1 MRGIIMSNSKKWLV
15 VLLSVLVTVLC
26 GVALAACNSNSVW
39 RNPKN
44 AISGMYD
51 PNNPN
56 NDKPFYFDEG
66 TDPDQFVDDENAYI
80 LTITSMGGLP
90 LENVKVTV
98 KRAGMEMASARS
110 DNSGKIKLSIPA
122 GNYDISYDEMPAG
135 YFVDEENTVIQL
147 DVKNKKVT
155 SRLSSAVIDKALPAG
170 HIYSAGEVMY
180 NFEYTDYEGETVEL
194 KELLK
199 EYKCVLLNF
208 FYTTCGPC
216 IAEFP
221 AIARTSDALRNEVT
235 VVSLDPEPED
245 TAIDVQNF
253 KEAGYLEGPT
263 GNQINKSF
271 NFFMAKENEGL
282 YSHFGTGGIYPTNIL
297 IDRYGVIAFIDT
309 GSRTADT
316 FWADLF
322 GRLTA
327 DDYVQ
332 DSGLIDESHGNDGEN
347 APLVKPPVDM
357 HQPDDA
363 AMSAAALDASMLTGG
378 SNEYSSLPLHFYGPS
393 TQNGNSEDDIANTWP
408 YQIGADDDGQY
419 IYPGNVGTDN
429 THAILYTD
437 ITLETDQILSLE
449 YRLKIDS
456 PDCLYIVLDNTLNQ
470 DLILTGSTDN
480 QWVELVLFTA
490 THPININLN
499 FIFTKDLVGTAPNEF
514 VGIRNIKVSNI
525 DTNTDKPLDILS
537 EMAAYDS
544 NTETFTYQNNYL
556 GNDGYY
562 HMGDSENPKPED
574 PLIYVNVYEETLW
587 SEMHLKNYTFVY
599 DGTNLP
605 KTAYNFSFYHYNDG
619 IDQGFVNIEF
629 DPDETIIDAYYI
641 QRYAGY
647 YTPVTEETC
656 NVLKAFTKKISEDHS
671 SDYVGGFDPDNTWL
685 ELCFYYRVF
694 GEGHDSAEH
703 ECKAT
708 QVSAVLGLTVSFAIP
723 VESRT
728 DVTFTATNDKSTD
741 RNQAIGGLYYKFTAP
756 ESGVYRFVCSEITPA
771 NMADPIIFV
780 WDSAD
785 SAYGNPGSNGWL
797 AKFEGAFSEK
807 DNVVVY
813 VEQDQTIYLQLS
825 ETLPMDGRSN
835 ISYKVNIN
843 KYKDRDYIRR
853 QAATDGP
860 GGWTTAEDENGNLI
874 NVTYHVPYIEQQ
886 DNGTIYYYHDIG
898 DNTPG
903 SPIYINFTDINM
915 FDENGHSIK
924 EMLDN
929 GNFDVSGSEYEN
941 GKDFTS
947 ELQSYY
953 NKSIEG
959 KQPNDTLYGLLLA
972 DNKLVNL
979 LTDYLLISYDNE
991 ADYQSGAWTFFAV
1004 YFNYYGP
1011 GNWVDP
1017 D

>member
-1 MRGIIMSNSKKWLV
+1 MSNSKKWLV

-66 TDPDQFVDDENAYI
+66 TDPDQFVDDSNAYI

-135 YFVDEENTVIQL
+135 YVVDEENTVVQL

-155 SRLSSAVIDKALPAG
+155 SRLSSAVIDNAAIPAG
-170 HIYSAGEVMY
+170 HIFQAGEVMY
-180 NFEYTDYEGETVEL
+180 NFTYTDHEGETVEL

-199 EYKCVLLNF
+199 QYKCVLLNF

-221 AIARTSDALRNEVT
+221 AIARTSDALNDKVT
-235 VVSLDPEPED
+235 VVSLDSYLED
-245 TAIDVQNF
+245 TVQDVKNF

-263 GNQINKSF
+263 GNQITKPF

-282 YSHFGTGGIYPTNIL
+282 FSHFGTGVYPTNIL

-332 DSGLIDESHGNDGEN
+332 DSGLIDESHGSEGEN

-363 AMSAAALDASMLTGG
+363 AMSAAALDASMLAGG

-408 YQIGADDDGQY
+408 YQIGEDENGQY

-456 PDCLYIVLDNTLNQ
+456 PDYLYIVLDNTLNQ
-470 DLILTGSTDN
+470 DLILAGSTDN
-480 QWVELVLFTA
+480 QWIELVLCTA
-490 THPININLN
+490 TRPMNINLN

-525 DTNTDKPLDILS
+525 DTNTDKPLDVLT

-544 NTETFTYQNNYL
+544 KTETFTYQNNYL
-556 GNDGYY
+556 GTDGYY
-562 HMGDSENPKPED
+562 HMGDGENPKPEED
-574 PLIYVNVYEETLW
+574 PIIYVNVYKETLW
-587 SEMHLKNYTFVY
+587 SEMHLKKCKFECE
-599 DGTNLP
+599 
-605 KTAYNFSFYHYNDG
+605 KTAYDISFYIYNEG
-619 IDQGFVNIEF
+619 IDKGFVRIEF
-629 DPDETIIDAYYI
+629 DPNEAIIDAYYI
-641 QRYAGY
+641 QRYSGY
-647 YTPVTEETC
+647 YAPVTEETC
-656 NVLKAFTKKISEDHS
+656 KVLKAFTKKISEDYS
-671 SDYVGGFDPDNTWL
+671 EDYVGGFDPDNTWL
-685 ELCFYYRVF
+685 ELCFYYRMF
-694 GEGHDSAEH
+694 GEGHDAAEH

-708 QVSAVLGLTVSFAIP
+708 QVSAVLGLTISFARPI
-723 VESRT
+723 ESNT

-741 RNQAIGGLYYKFTAP
+741 RNQGIGGLYYKFTAP
-756 ESGVYRFVCSEITPA
+756 EAGVYRFVCSEITPA
-771 NMADPIIFV
+771 NMADPIIYV

-785 SAYGNPGSNGWL
+785 SAYGYSGSNGCL
-797 AKFEGAFSEK
+797 ANFEGAFSEE
-807 DNVVVY
+807 DNVAIY
-813 VEQDQTIYLQLS
+813 IEQNQTIYLQLS
-825 ETLPMDGRSN
+825 QTSPLDNKSN

-843 KYKDRDYIRR
+843 KYAPRDYIRR
-853 QAATDGP
+853 QAATGGP
-860 GGWTTAEDENGNLI
+860 GGWTTAQDGNGNIYL
-874 NVTYHVPYIEQQ
+874 VTEHIPYIEQSE
-886 DNGTIYYYHDIG
+886 NGTIYYYHDIG

-903 SPIYINFTDINM
+903 SPIYINFIHSNM
-915 FDENGHSIK
+915 YDGNGHSIK
-924 EMLDN
+924 EMLKN
-929 GNFDVSGSEYEN
+929 GNFNVSGSEYEN

-959 KQPNDTLYGLLLA
+959 KQENDTLYGLLLA
-972 DNKLVNL
+972 DSKLVNL
-979 LTDYLLISYDNE
+979 LTEYLLIAYDKD
-991 ADYQSGAWTFFAV
+991 ATYQSGAWTFFAV

-1011 GNWVDP
+1011 GNWVEP